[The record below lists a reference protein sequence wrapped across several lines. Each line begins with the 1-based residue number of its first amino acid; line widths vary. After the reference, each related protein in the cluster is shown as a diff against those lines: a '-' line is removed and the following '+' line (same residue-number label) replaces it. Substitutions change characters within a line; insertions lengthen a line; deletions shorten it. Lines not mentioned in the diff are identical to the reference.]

1 MTRNALR
8 LFLYTLI
15 ALSFSFF
22 ASQATAQYGSSVEGV
37 VTDPTGA
44 AVVNANVTATN
55 TATGV
60 ARETQTNSVGFYR
73 IAALPPGTYTVV
85 TESAGFKTETT
96 PDVVVAAELV
106 HGLNISLQTGGAQE
120 SVTVSAGAEQL
131 QTENANVSG
140 TITAQEVTDLPQFG
154 RDPYQLVRLTPGVF
168 ADSSR
173 QANGNSQA
181 IPQQV
186 GPGGSNSEI
195 FQTENQVQA
204 IADGQRVSANDY
216 MLDGVSVN
224 SLEWGGAAV
233 ITPNPEAVQEI
244 SVTSNTYSAQ
254 DGRNSGAQVK
264 VISKS
269 GTNTWHG
276 SAFMKFNDK
285 GLNAF
290 NKFEG
295 PTNLPASQLTCESG
309 TSSEFTVFA
318 HQCPE
323 RVDQRYRD
331 FAGSVGGPVIKDKLF
346 FFFSYEG
353 VRLSSTSLLRSQ
365 ALETPQFEQYVIQQ
379 NPGSIAAKIFSTPGI
394 APRIATVDSETDC
407 CSFNPSNV
415 LGQWYV
421 AGNQPGQSPAQ
432 APGNGPDGIP
442 DWGLFDLLQPT
453 SSSGNQYNGRVDY
466 SQGNNQFFVSTFL
479 VRLNNFNGGQRP
491 IDDLT
496 LVPHNYAA
504 TVGWNRILSSSMLN
518 EFRLNFTRWD
528 FDQRQPTGQTDY
540 GIPQIRLFDFDIGGF
555 PANDN
560 FLGIPQSSTT
570 PGALAQNTYG
580 LAETFSVVQHQHAWK
595 FGVEVRRE
603 QNNNDQPGAERP
615 QYQFR
620 GLLNFANDACCFFEQ
635 QGVDPT
641 GGQLNG
647 QRYFRS
653 GDYGLFAQDDWKV
666 RPNLTLNLGLRWE
679 YFSPLTEAHGML
691 SNYEYGPNGIVDGFV
706 CGPVAPLT
714 ACRSNL
720 YNPDHNNFG
729 PRFGFAWSPDKTQ
742 GKMVLRG
749 GFGLIFNRNSD
760 VVYDNVRQDTPFSAL
775 ASACCF
781 FDPRDSANNGIVGA
795 PPGSNILYSLGS
807 SKQANSYPV
816 NPAFSNGVAPNGAL
830 CLDPA
835 CSATSTVSLFA
846 TLPNEP
852 TPYVYVFSLQGQ
864 YEPVK
869 DWLVKLGYQGSR
881 SRKLV
886 RTIDVNRLNPGDTF
900 DGSQDKFQNNGS
912 NAQPCG
918 PTNPTCLA
926 PHATGN
932 NAFTNIFTPLPDV
945 NASFDAGVFSLTHR
959 FSHGFQFD
967 GTYTLAHAIDTAS
980 FEIGYQQTDPANQN
994 IDRGNSDFDVRQN
1007 LVLSGTWESPFIGGR
1022 NTWMGKAV
1030 GGWMISGILGKHT
1043 GYPFAALIG
1052 SCNTNAD
1059 RNGDG
1064 YCPDLPFAYNGGV
1077 ISNPTKQQFINGI
1090 FPNCKAVP
1098 GQPATCP
1105 NFDFNTLG
1113 PGCACRNIFRG
1124 PGYTSVDLTIG
1135 KDFALPKLISE
1146 ETNLTIR
1153 ANFFN
1158 AFNILNLAPF
1168 VPATAPTDII
1178 NQGQFGRA
1186 PDGLAGRVIELQAR
1200 LSF

>member
-1 MTRNALR
+1 MTRATRVLVHVFFVFSLAFLATEAL
-8 LFLYTLI
+8 
-15 ALSFSFF
+15 
-22 ASQATAQYGSSVEGV
+22 AQYGSSLEGV
-37 VTDPTGA
+37 VTDQTGA
-44 AVVNANVTATN
+44 TVSGAKVTATN
-55 TATGV
+55 SATGV
-60 ARETQTNSVGFYR
+60 ARETMSNGAGFYR
-73 IAALPPGTYTVV
+73 IPGLLPGTYTVI
-85 TESAGFKTETT
+85 TDATSFKQQTT
-96 PDVVVAAELV
+96 PDVVVAAEAV
-106 HGLNISLQTGGAQE
+106 HGLNVSLQPGPSQE
-120 SVTVSAGAEQL
+120 TVTVLAGTEEL

-140 TITAQEVTDLPQFG
+140 TITSQQVIDLPAFG

-168 ADSSR
+168 ADASR

-181 IPQQV
+181 IPQQA
-186 GPGGSNSEI
+186 GPGGSNSQI

-244 SVTSNTYSAQ
+244 TVTSNTYSAQ

-269 GTNTWHG
+269 GTNSWHG
-276 SAFMKFNDK
+276 SAFAKFNDK

-295 PTNLPASQLTCESG
+295 PTNLPASLQTCERG
-309 TSSEFTVFA
+309 TPSQFTIFA
-318 HQCPE
+318 RQCPG

-331 FAGSVGGPVIKDKLF
+331 YAGSIGGPVLKDRLF

-353 VRLSSTSLLRSQ
+353 VRLSSSSLLRAQ
-365 ALETPQFEQYVIQQ
+365 ALETPEFEQYVVQQ

-394 APRIATVDSETDC
+394 TPRIANVVSEIDC
-407 CSFNPSNV
+407 CSFNPNNV
-415 LGQWYV
+415 VGQWYLPGNT
-421 AGNQPGQSPAQ
+421 AGQNPAQ

-442 DWGLFDLLQPT
+442 DWGIFDLVQPS

-466 SQGNNQFFVSTFL
+466 AHGNDQFFVSTFL

-491 IDDLT
+491 IDDLS
-496 LVPHNYAA
+496 LLPHNYAS
-504 TVGWNRILSSSMLN
+504 TVGWNRVISSTMLD
-518 EFRLNFTRWD
+518 ELRVNFTRWD
-528 FDQRQPTGQTDY
+528 FDQRQPTGQTDF

-555 PANDN
+555 PANDS

-635 QGVDPT
+635 QGVDPR

-647 QRYFRS
+647 QRYFRTS
-653 GDYGLFAQDDWKV
+653 DYGVFAQDDWKV
-666 RPNLTLNLGLRWE
+666 RSNLTLNLGLRWE
-679 YFSPLTEAHGML
+679 YFSPLTETHGML
-691 SNYEYGPNGIVDGFV
+691 SNYEYGSNGIVNGFV
-706 CGPVAPLT
+706 CGPTSPLT
-714 ACRSNL
+714 PCRSNL
-720 YNPDHNNFG
+720 YDPDYNNFG
-729 PRFGFAWSPDKTQ
+729 PRFGFAWSPEPLKDRL
-742 GKMVLRG
+742 VLRG

-775 ASACCF
+775 ATSVCCF
-781 FDPRDSANNGIVGA
+781 FDPGPIVGT
-795 PPGSNILYSLGS
+795 PPGSNIQYSLGS
-807 SKQANSYPV
+807 NNQANSYPV
-816 NPAFSNGVAPNGAL
+816 NPAFANGVAPNGAL
-830 CLDPA
+830 CADPT
-835 CSATSTVSLFA
+835 CATTNPVSLFA
-846 TLPNEP
+846 TRPNEP
-852 TPYVYVFSLQGQ
+852 APYVYIFSLQAQ

-886 RTIDVNRLNPGDTF
+886 RTIDVNRLFPGDTF
-900 DGSQDKFQNNGS
+900 DGSQNKFELNGP
-912 NAQPCG
+912 NGQLCG
-918 PTNPTCLA
+918 PGNPTCLV

-932 NAFTNIFTPLPDV
+932 NSFTNIYTPLPDV
-945 NASFDAGVFSLTHR
+945 SASFDAMVVSLTRR
-959 FSHGFQFD
+959 FKHGFQFD
-967 GTYTLAHAIDTAS
+967 GSYTLSHAIDTAS
-980 FEIGYQQTDPANQN
+980 YEIGFQQTDPFNQN
-994 IDRGNSDFDVRQN
+994 LDRGNSDFDIRHN
-1007 LVLSGTWESPFIGGR
+1007 LVISGTWESPFIGGR
-1022 NTWMGKAV
+1022 NSWMGKTV
-1030 GGWMISGILGKHT
+1030 GGWMISGILSHHT
-1043 GYPFAALIG
+1043 GFPFAALIG

-1064 YCPDLPFAYNGGV
+1064 YCPDMPFAYNGGV
-1077 ISNPTKQQFINGI
+1077 ISNPSKQQFINGL

-1098 GQPATCP
+1098 GVPSSCP

-1124 PGYTSVDLTIG
+1124 PGYTSVDMTVG
-1135 KDFALPKLISE
+1135 KDFALPKLLSE
-1146 ETNLTIR
+1146 ESSLTIR

-1168 VPATAPTDII
+1168 IPAAAPTDII